1 MTNVNNIQTIE
12 ITTQDGTAL
21 IGSLYTPEHTPK
33 AGVIINSATAVPRGF
48 YKNFAAYLTN
58 KGFMVI
64 SYDYRGIGDSKKL
77 SPKDSSQ
84 TMLAWGEQDFNAVIN
99 WASQKH
105 SNLSWHCVGHS
116 VGGQLVGLASDNHK
130 ISSVYNVAA
139 QSGNW
144 RNWHY
149 SKMPKLWLMW
159 YVLTPLFTRTLGYLP
174 GFLVGGQPLP
184 KGVAQQWGQWC
195 RNKHYI
201 CNEKGKTLRP
211 YFSSFNRPMNFVQI
225 KDDHDF
231 APFKAVQ
238 QLHGFYDQ
246 ALSHIEVLS
255 PKDFGQT
262 KIGHF
267 GFFKKHNNQALW
279 QHAEQWLTAQC

>member
-1 MTNVNNIQTIE
+1 MKTIE

-21 IGSLYTPEHTPK
+21 TGSLFAPDNTPR
-33 AGVIINSATAVPRGF
+33 AGIIINSATAVPRGF
-48 YKNFAAYLTN
+48 YKAFAGYLAS

-64 SYDYRGIGDSKKL
+64 SYDYRGIGDSKSLPTK
-77 SPKDSSQ
+77 SPYQ
-84 TMLAWGEQDFNAVIN
+84 TMQAWGEQDFNAVIN
-99 WASQKH
+99 WASAH
-105 SNLSWHCVGHS
+105 DSNINWHCVGHS
-116 VGGQLVGLASDNHK
+116 VGGQLVGLAADNHK
-130 ISSVYNVAA
+130 LCSVYNVAA

-159 YVLTPLFTRTLGYLP
+159 YVFTPFFTRVLGYLP

-195 RNKHYI
+195 RNKNYM
-201 CNEKGKTLRP
+201 CDEKGKALRP

-246 ALSHIEVLS
+246 AVSRIEVLS
-255 PKDFGQT
+255 PKDYGR
-262 KIGHF
+262 KKVGHF
-267 GFFKKHNNQALW
+267 GFFKKHNNQGLW
-279 QHAEQWLTAQC
+279 QHAEQWLSAQD